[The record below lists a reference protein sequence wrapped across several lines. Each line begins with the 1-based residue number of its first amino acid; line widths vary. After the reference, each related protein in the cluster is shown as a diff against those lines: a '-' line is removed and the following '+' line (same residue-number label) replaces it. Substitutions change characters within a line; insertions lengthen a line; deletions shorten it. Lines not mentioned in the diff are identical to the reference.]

1 MLRFIYLAASL
12 LTTVQLFSQSVTE
25 RPVVYQ
31 LPAMSKVLVK
41 ENIEFRKVN
50 DTSLKMDLYYPPS
63 YNKNNSLPLVIFNN
77 GVGLPDLPKWR
88 VYKDWA
94 KLMAAHGMIALNYQT
109 RRGNALVD
117 GEALIDYLLQH
128 AAELNI
134 DSSKIGL
141 WTCSGNARV
150 GMRLAHKSRPK
161 NIRAL
166 VVYYGGPDS
175 LGRLRQDLPMF
186 VVRAGLD
193 AQFLN
198 ISIDNFVDQTL
209 KQDTRIELV
218 NYLDGIHAFDIY
230 TNTDEAKSV
239 IRRTIE
245 FMKTNLEQP
254 VALQNGWTL
263 TNRNFMWMATNGE
276 FDNALVEFRKARQKY
291 RADSTFH
298 PYYNAVIREDVLNTN
313 AYFLLRNQRQLQA
326 LEVFKLLVESYPESP
341 NAYDGLADAF
351 EALGDK
357 AAAVSNAEK
366 ALQKLNAAQ
375 NLGPQMKEAIRKSA
389 TEKIARLKTAP

>member
-1 MLRFIYLAASL
+1 MLRFIFLGASL
-12 LTTVQLFSQSVTE
+12 LPAVQLFSQSVTE
-25 RPVVYQ
+25 RAVVYQ
-31 LPAMSKVLVK
+31 VPGMSKVLVK

-50 DTSLKMDLYYPPS
+50 DSSLTMDLYYPPGL
-63 YNKNNSLPLVIFNN
+63 NKNKPLPLVIFNN
-77 GVGLPDLPKWR
+77 GVGLPDLPRWR

-94 KLMAAHGMIALNYQT
+94 KLMAANGMIALNYQS
-109 RRGNALVD
+109 RRGNALTD
-117 GEALIDYLLQH
+117 SEALVDYVLQH

-134 DSSKIGL
+134 DTAKIGL

-175 LGRLRQDLPMF
+175 LGRLRQDLPML

-209 KQDTRIELV
+209 KQDARIELV

-230 TNTDEAKSV
+230 TKTDEAKTV

-254 VALQNGWTL
+254 VPLQNGWTL

-276 FDNALVEFRKARQKY
+276 FDNALAEFRKARQKY
-291 RADSTFH
+291 RVDSTFH
-298 PYYNAVIREDVLNTN
+298 PYYNAVIREDVLNAN
-313 AYFLLRNQRQLQA
+313 AYWLLRNQRQQQA
-326 LEVFKLLVESYPESP
+326 LEVFKLMVESYPESP

-366 ALQKLNAAQ
+366 ALQKLETAPSITP
-375 NLGPQMKEAIRKSA
+375 LMKEAVRKSA
-389 TEKIARLKTAP
+389 TEKIARLKAFP